1 MFYGREHELDIIQR
15 AIRSERPELGIVYGR
30 RRVGKSALLMQAA
43 GRKGDLYFEGLQQ
56 ASLKQQIDHFMSQLA
71 EQTATPKAVA
81 GDWRTALDVLTFHL
95 KRGRHYLVFD
105 EFPWMAAGRSE
116 LVSLVK
122 YFWDNH
128 WKRNPRITLALCG
141 SIAQF
146 MVKHIVH
153 SQALHN
159 RKTFEIK
166 LEPLPAYEAKLF
178 FRDYRSDF
186 EIARFLMIFGGVPK
200 YLEQIDPTRSLE
212 DNLDALC
219 LRKDAFF
226 LAEFDS
232 IFKEQ
237 FKVTRTYESIVKA
250 LAAQSGSKEALARR
264 LKVKPGGGF
273 STYIQNLE
281 RADFVKVFSPLSI
294 AGKGE
299 KTRRIVLWD
308 EWLRFYFTY
317 VEPNRRTI
325 QINTKPGMFRRLA
338 GRSFDSW
345 CGLAFEQLCMK
356 NLPAILSHLGIG
368 LDQVVGFGPFFR
380 QPPRTRHSGQG
391 IQIDILV
398 HRHGQVLTLV
408 ECKFRSQP
416 VGVSVIREVDRKIQ
430 LLKAPRR
437 YSIERVLICAGDVTR
452 ELERQ
457 AYFHQIVGLE
467 SLFSSPL

>member
-1 MFYGREHELDIIQR
+1 MSCV
-15 AIRSERPELGIVYGR
+15 AIF
-30 RRVGKSALLMQAA
+30 A
-43 GRKGDLYFEGLQQ
+43 DLYF
-56 ASLKQQIDHFMSQLA
+56 M
-71 EQTATPKAVA
+71 
-81 GDWRTALDVLTFHL
+81 
-95 KRGRHYLVFD
+95 
-105 EFPWMAAGRSE
+105 
-116 LVSLVK
+116 
-122 YFWDNH
+122 
-128 WKRNPRITLALCG
+128 
-141 SIAQF
+141 
-146 MVKHIVH
+146 
-153 SQALHN
+153 
-159 RKTFEIK
+159 
-166 LEPLPAYEAKLF
+166 
-178 FRDYRSDF
+178 
-186 EIARFLMIFGGVPK
+186 
-200 YLEQIDPTRSLE
+200 
-212 DNLDALC
+212 

-237 FKVTRTYESIVKA
+237 FKVTKTYESIVKA
-250 LAAQSGSKEALARR
+250 LAGQSGSKEALTRR

-325 QINTKPGMFRRLA
+325 QLNTKPGMFRRLA

-345 CGLAFEQLCMK
+345 CGLAFERLCMK
-356 NLPAILSHLGIG
+356 NLPAILSHLGVG

-380 QPPRTRHSGQG
+380 QPPRTGRGGQG

-398 HRHGQVLTLV
+398 HRDGRVLTLV
-408 ECKFRSQP
+408 ECRFRSQP

-430 LLKAPRR
+430 LLKAPRQ

-467 SLFSSPL
+467 SIFSSPL